1 MIQPGERIGI
11 LGGGQLGQMM
21 IHAASELGYPCWVY
35 CPEKECPAAAVAERF
50 FCADYSDES
59 TVSEFAAGV
68 SVVTFEFEN
77 VPADMVS
84 FLESITSVVPG
95 SRCLSVAQ
103 DRALEKDFISSLGL
117 EVAPYRVCDSR
128 TSIVQAFSSL
138 NTESILKTARG
149 GYDGKGQWTI
159 ASETDLQ
166 DVGEKSCASKTVLEK
181 KIQLKAEFSVVV
193 VRAGNSL
200 CDANSQPQTICLG
213 PFENT
218 HRNHILFETRYPA
231 VLSDALKSSAI
242 SSAKKI
248 ADGLEYT
255 GALCVEFFLSE
266 QDELLVNE
274 IAPRPHN
281 SGHLSIEAF
290 VCSQFEQHIR
300 AVCGLPLG
308 SDRSRSAAVMRNLLG
323 DVWGGAE
330 PTWSKLA
337 DFPEVKLH
345 LYGKQA
351 AREGRKM
358 GHLTLLADDLRA
370 ASAQL
375 DKAVAAIAAD

>member
-1 MIQPGERIGI
+1 M
-11 LGGGQLGQMM
+11 GGGQLGQMM
-21 IHAASELGYPCWVY
+21 IHAASGLGYPCWVY
-35 CPEKECPAAAVAERF
+35 CPEQESPAAAVAERF
-50 FCADYSDES
+50 FCADYSDKS
-59 TVSEFAAGV
+59 TLTEFAAGV

-77 VPADMVS
+77 VPADAVS
-84 FLESITSVVPG
+84 FLESITWVAPG

-103 DRALEKDFISSLGL
+103 DRALEKEFISGLGL
-117 EVAPYRVCDSR
+117 QVAPYRVCDSR
-128 TSIVQAFSSL
+128 TSIEQAFGSL
-138 NTESILKTARG
+138 NAESILKTARG

-159 ASETDLQ
+159 AAEADLQ
-166 DVGEKSCASKTVLEK
+166 NIGEKRLTSKTVLEK

-193 VRAGNSL
+193 VRAGSSQG
-200 CDANSQPQTICLG
+200 DANSQPKTVCLG

-231 VLSDALKSSAI
+231 ALSDSLKSSAI
-242 SSAKKI
+242 SSATRI

-255 GALCVEFFLSE
+255 GALCVEFFLSG
-266 QDELLVNE
+266 QDELFVNE

-308 SDRSRSAAVMRNLLG
+308 SDRSRSPAVMRNLLG
-323 DVWGGAE
+323 DVWGDAE
-330 PTWSKLA
+330 PNWSRLA

-358 GHLTLLADDLRA
+358 GHLTLLADDLQA

-375 DKAVAAIAAD
+375 DNAVAAIAAD